1 MQKWGNM
8 DDLLLP
14 AYQKLFAALQSLE
27 RFSKGQDLFENIT
40 CIDSFL
46 LEFRNVTFVLQ
57 KSLAHTEYI
66 SEYAILRD
74 KYLKN
79 KDCSWLVEKRNQ
91 VTKEKPFNLEK
102 SFVLTL
108 YLPNGAGVFPTDP
121 YTIEDEEDYSSI
133 IEMVKRVIEGIPS
146 IEVFFSVEFVYRE
159 IGSERN
165 LFGTIDY
172 GIDAIMALLEELNQT
187 IDGEVSKTRE
197 TVLEKIND
205 LHFHRAP
212 KDLWFIDDYVFY
224 RKDHVFEKGARCE
237 MVMPYNPE
245 SSYKNLCDMVGIKNE
260 GDYVEETFRAFELM
274 HIATFTMQKKLMP
287 TIMALNEDGTL
298 AIVSYDASI
307 KTTTYRKINEIA
319 RNIRNGAP
327 IVAVFHVCEMVLYID
342 PEAYNQDY
350 SYRSQGEHI
359 DLLSFNMV
367 TKSGVANYCICS
379 EALLDGKKDCLFPTL
394 TKVDTV
400 VSASF
405 MNPLV
410 EAFKYY
416 DTEETYKEER
426 GEV

>member
-1 MQKWGNM
+1 MKKEEMG
-8 DDLLLP
+8 DLLLP
-14 AYQKLFAALQSLE
+14 AYQKLYAALQSLE
-27 RFSKGQDLFENIT
+27 RFSKGQDLFENIA

-46 LEFRNVTFVLQ
+46 SEFRNVTFVLQ

-66 SEYAILRD
+66 SEYYVLRD

-79 KDCSWLVEKRNQ
+79 DDCSWLVDKRNQ
-91 VTKEKPFNLEK
+91 VTKENPFNLEK

-165 LFGTIDY
+165 LFGTIDH
-172 GIDAIMALLEELNQT
+172 GIDAIMAMLKELNQT

-205 LHFHRAP
+205 LHFHRTP
-212 KDLWFIDDYVFY
+212 KDFWFIDDYVFY
-224 RKDHVFEKGARCE
+224 RKDHVFEKGTRCE
-237 MVMPYNPE
+237 MIMSYNPE
-245 SSYKNLCDMVGIKNE
+245 SSYKVLCNMVGIKNE
-260 GDYVEETFRAFELM
+260 GNYVEETFRAFELM

-287 TIMALNEDGTL
+287 TIMTLKNDGTV

-319 RNIRNGAP
+319 REIRNGAP
-327 IVAVFHVCEMVLYID
+327 IVAVFHVCEMLLYND

-350 SYRSQGEHI
+350 AYRSQGEHT

-367 TKSGVANYCICS
+367 TKEGAANYCISS
-379 EALLDGKKDCLFPTL
+379 EALLDRKENCLFPTL
-394 TKVDTV
+394 TKVDTA
-400 VSASF
+400 VSVCF
-405 MNPLV
+405 LNPLV
-410 EAFKYY
+410 EAFENVESAGS
-416 DTEETYKEER
+416 DN
-426 GEV
+426 

>member
-1 MQKWGNM
+1 MKKEEMG
-8 DDLLLP
+8 DLLLP
-14 AYQKLFAALQSLE
+14 AYQKLYAALQSLE
-27 RFSKGQDLFENIT
+27 RFSKGQDLFENIA

-46 LEFRNVTFVLQ
+46 SEFRNVTFVLQ

-66 SEYAILRD
+66 SEYYVLRD

-79 KDCSWLVEKRNQ
+79 DDCSWLVDKRNQ
-91 VTKEKPFNLEK
+91 VTKENPFNLEK

-165 LFGTIDY
+165 LFGTIDH
-172 GIDAIMALLEELNQT
+172 GIDAIMAMLKELNQT

-205 LHFHRAP
+205 LHFHRTP
-212 KDLWFIDDYVFY
+212 KDFWFIDDYVFY
-224 RKDHVFEKGARCE
+224 RKDHVFEKGTRCE
-237 MVMPYNPE
+237 MIMPYNPE
-245 SSYKNLCDMVGIKNE
+245 
-260 GDYVEETFRAFELM
+260 EETFRAFELM
-274 HIATFTMQKKLMP
+274 HIATFTRQKKLMP
-287 TIMALNEDGTL
+287 TIMTLKNDGTV

-319 RNIRNGAP
+319 REIRNGAP
-327 IVAVFHVCEMVLYID
+327 IVAVFHVCEMLLYND

-350 SYRSQGEHI
+350 AYRSQGEHT
-359 DLLSFNMV
+359 DLLSFNIV
-367 TKSGVANYCICS
+367 TKEGAANYCISS
-379 EALLDGKKDCLFPTL
+379 EALLDRKENCLFPTL
-394 TKVDTV
+394 TKVDTA
-400 VSASF
+400 VSVSF
-405 MNPLV
+405 LNPLV
-410 EAFKYY
+410 EAFENVESAGS
-416 DTEETYKEER
+416 DN
-426 GEV
+426 

>member
-1 MQKWGNM
+1 MKKEEMG
-8 DDLLLP
+8 DLLLP
-14 AYQKLFAALQSLE
+14 AYQKLYAALQSLE
-27 RFSKGQDLFENIT
+27 RFSKGQDLFENIA

-46 LEFRNVTFVLQ
+46 SEFRNVTFVLQ

-66 SEYAILRD
+66 SEYYVLRD

-79 KDCSWLVEKRNQ
+79 DDCSWLVDKRNQ
-91 VTKEKPFNLEK
+91 VTKENPFNLEK

-165 LFGTIDY
+165 LFGTIDH
-172 GIDAIMALLEELNQT
+172 GIDAIMAMLEELNQT

-205 LHFHRAP
+205 L
-212 KDLWFIDDYVFY
+212 
-224 RKDHVFEKGARCE
+224 KDHVFEKGTRCE
-237 MVMPYNPE
+237 MIMPYNPE
-245 SSYKNLCDMVGIKNE
+245 SSYKVLCNMVGIKNE
-260 GDYVEETFRAFELM
+260 GNYVEETFRAFELM

-287 TIMALNEDGTL
+287 TIMTLKNDGTV

-319 RNIRNGAP
+319 REIRNGAP
-327 IVAVFHVCEMVLYID
+327 IVAVFHVCEMLLYND

-350 SYRSQGEHI
+350 AYRSQGEHT

-367 TKSGVANYCICS
+367 TKEGAANYCISS
-379 EALLDGKKDCLFPTL
+379 EALLDRKENCLFPTL
-394 TKVDTV
+394 TKVDTA
-400 VSASF
+400 VSVSF
-405 MNPLV
+405 LNPLV
-410 EAFKYY
+410 EAFENVESAGS
-416 DTEETYKEER
+416 DN
-426 GEV
+426 

>member
-1 MQKWGNM
+1 MKKEEMG
-8 DDLLLP
+8 DLLLP
-14 AYQKLFAALQSLE
+14 AYQKLYAALQSLE
-27 RFSKGQDLFENIT
+27 RFSKGQDLFENIA

-46 LEFRNVTFVLQ
+46 SEFRNVTFVLQ

-66 SEYAILRD
+66 SEYYVLRD

-79 KDCSWLVEKRNQ
+79 DDCSWLVDKRNQ
-91 VTKEKPFNLEK
+91 VTKENPFNLEK

-159 IGSERN
+159 IGSE
-165 LFGTIDY
+165 
-172 GIDAIMALLEELNQT
+172 MLEELNQT

-205 LHFHRAP
+205 FHFHRAP
-212 KDLWFIDDYVFY
+212 KDFWFIDDYVFY
-224 RKDHVFEKGARCE
+224 RKDHVFEKGTRCE
-237 MVMPYNPE
+237 MIMPYNPE
-245 SSYKNLCDMVGIKNE
+245 SSYKVLCNMVGIKNE
-260 GDYVEETFRAFELM
+260 GNYVEETFRAFELM

-287 TIMALNEDGTL
+287 TIMTLKNDGTV

-319 RNIRNGAP
+319 REIRNGAP
-327 IVAVFHVCEMVLYID
+327 IVAVFHVCEMLLYND

-350 SYRSQGEHI
+350 AYRSQGEHT

-367 TKSGVANYCICS
+367 TKEGAANYCISS
-379 EALLDGKKDCLFPTL
+379 EALLDRKENCLFPTL
-394 TKVDTV
+394 TKVDTA
-400 VSASF
+400 VSVSF
-405 MNPLV
+405 LNLLV
-410 EAFKYY
+410 EAFENVESAGS
-416 DTEETYKEER
+416 DN
-426 GEV
+426 